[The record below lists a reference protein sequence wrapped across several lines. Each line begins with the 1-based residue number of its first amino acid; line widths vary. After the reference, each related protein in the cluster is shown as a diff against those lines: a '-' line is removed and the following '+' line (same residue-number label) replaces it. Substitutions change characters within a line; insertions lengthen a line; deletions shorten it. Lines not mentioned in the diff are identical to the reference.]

1 VPRRIVNRP
10 HGAAY
15 DIHVLGV
22 GRTPLS
28 DLYHRLLL
36 LPWPVTFLLI
46 TVVFLTTNAGFALAY
61 CAIGGVAHAQPG
73 SFWDAFCFSVQT
85 MGTIGYGAMYPES
98 AGANLLVV
106 AEAIVS
112 FALTALMT
120 GLVFAKFSR
129 PTARVVFSEKVVITP
144 IDGVPTLV
152 LRVGNA
158 RGNAIVDAQFR
169 VVATLRQTT
178 REGHTMY
185 RMRDLHLA
193 RDRAL
198 SLARSL
204 QVMHAIGP
212 DSPLHGHDPASLAQA
227 ELEVQVL
234 MLGLDDVA
242 MSTVHATRTYMASH
256 IVWGARLADVIS
268 EADDGAMV
276 LDLRRFHELVPSE
289 PTPDFPYPRA

>member
-1 VPRRIVNRP
+1 
-10 HGAAY
+10 
-15 DIHVLGV
+15 
-22 GRTPLS
+22 
-28 DLYHRLLL
+28 
-36 LPWPVTFLLI
+36 LLI
-46 TVVFLTTNAGFALAY
+46 ALVFLASNTAFALAY
-61 CAIGGVAHAQPG
+61 CAVGGVAHARPG
-73 SFWDAFCFSVQT
+73 SLWDAFCFSVQT

-98 AGANLLVV
+98 AWANLLVV
-106 AEAIVS
+106 GEAIVS
-112 FALTALMT
+112 FTLTALMT

-129 PTARVVFSEKVVITP
+129 PTARVVFSEKLVITP

-169 VVATLRQTT
+169 LVATLRQTT

-185 RMRDLHLA
+185 RMRDMHLV

-204 QVMHAIGP
+204 QVMHVIGK
-212 DSPLHGHDPASLAQA
+212 DSPLHGHGPASLEQA
-227 ELEVQVL
+227 ELDVQVL

-242 MSTVHATRTYMASH
+242 MSTVHATHTYVARD

-268 EADDGAMV
+268 EAEDGGMV
-276 LDLRRFHELVPSE
+276 LDLRRFHEVVPSE
-289 PTPDFPYPRA
+289 PTDDFPYPQA